1 MSIGESKNI
10 NVQIT
15 GLFVLNEKKA
25 AEYIGMSISYLQHA
39 RYYGAT
45 GNRTPGPIFIRLGR
59 SIRYL
64 KSDLDKWLLKNRVD
78 KTITC

>member
-1 MSIGESKNI
+1 MYFQKGSDG
-10 NVQIT
+10 IT
-15 GLFVLNEKKA
+15 KPRGYEH
-25 AEYIGMSISYLQHA
+25 IGMSISYLQHA